1 MPSVFMKILLSQ
13 LHHSYF
19 QILIWKM
26 DDKTII
32 PDGNEVSELY
42 GECYLALHRLF
53 DKDPTPATL
62 EGKPAEERIIESTE
76 KIWHNG
82 RSLGTGYFKFSV
94 LTEKYLKQMQVMV
107 RS

>member
-1 MPSVFMKILLSQ
+1 MKPLYPIKFIKPNHNLVWKKEDMLQMPSVFMKILLSQ

-53 DKDPTPATL
+53 DKDPAPATL
-62 EGKPAEERIIESTE
+62 
-76 KIWHNG
+76 
-82 RSLGTGYFKFSV
+82 
-94 LTEKYLKQMQVMV
+94 
-107 RS
+107 